1 MNSLKPLRVLV
12 VDDHHD
18 GAEALGLLL
27 QMLGCDVRLAH
38 SGEEAIT
45 MAAAFH
51 PRLVILDINMPS
63 GMDGYETA
71 IELRRQPWASS
82 ATFIAHTA
90 SAALSLVEDV
100 RKAGFGHLIRK
111 PAPSTAFEA
120 IVTAM
125 RPRTDNI
132 G

>member
-27 QMLGCDVRLAH
+27 QLLGCDVRLAH
-38 SGEEAIT
+38 SGEEAIKV
-45 MAAAFH
+45 APALD
-51 PRLVILDINMPS
+51 PQLVILDINMPR

-71 IELRRQPWASS
+71 AALRTQPWAAA

-90 SAALSLVEDV
+90 SAEFSLVEDV

-111 PAPSTAFEA
+111 PAPSTAFEV

-132 G
+132 S